1 MIGVPDPE
9 WGEAVK
15 AVVVLKPD
23 AKLSDE
29 ALISFCKE
37 RLSGYKVPKSVEFR
51 ASLPHTEVGKVN
63 KMKLREM
70 VLRED
75 SRRLSS

>member
-1 MIGVPDPE
+1 MPDPK

-15 AVVVLKPD
+15 ALVVLKPG
-23 AKLSDE
+23 AELTSE
-29 ALISFCKE
+29 ALIIFCKE
-37 RLSGYKVPKSVEFR
+37 HLSSYKVPKSVEFR

-70 VLRED
+70 VLSED